1 MAAGIDDVALFG
13 LVYCITIIAIFSIDT
28 IEADLSTRDRIRI
41 HREWLE
47 RRAAKRSNVS
57 ALNSPPDALVATT
70 TQRTTYMRKLIKFK
84 NENEPLSEN
93 DISFVPHFGNG
104 AEIGSGSN
112 GPVGVNN
119 DSASASPNKQQDRHH
134 HLDHHS
140 QQRWN
145 FQQHGIHAAS
155 RTNEKEILTD
165 DAARYRYDVVS
176 AQDSNQQEEGSGG
189 RTEESLTAR
198 HPLPE
203 AVVDES
209 DTKPLVYI
217 MEPPVTS
224 IPEVPE
230 DFGVPVRGLRADEFP
245 ATTATPQVEELT
257 EKINVAVGLNH
268 QKLNERN
275 QHNAIDAN
283 PLNNDLSVGSHD
295 ATVAPASIA
304 PTDLKSDPIPT
315 PTTWDTA
322 EGALS
327 SKQAVPNGVVRSSA
341 EPSGEEGK
349 LILITTTNQD
359 SGKQEAVQESDIV
372 LPVGSAALSMNV
384 TVRNLFGPWSNWTA
398 CSRSCGGGVKTQA
411 RSCWKREYI
420 NGKRSTKPAVES
432 FECIGIIKR
441 YHLCNEQ
448 ECPSTDGDFRE
459 QQCASFNSQTFQD
472 KRYIWEAFVKE
483 DAECELNC
491 KPIGMRYFA
500 TLNKT
505 VIDGTPCSKPTEYFR
520 RNNSGR
526 GICVEGLCKAVHNSG
541 VISGTF
547 MNNGAVRCG
556 TTVCRPISGIYT
568 KTNPNNGYVHVA
580 TIPAGASN
588 ITITELQNSQNYLA
602 LKTSDQR
609 FFINGDY
616 TISLSGHYIAAG
628 TVFDYRRVDGLNNGS
643 NSSFRHVEGITEW
656 VTAFGP
662 TNEPVQVF
670 LLSQSPNPGIKY
682 EYLLPV
688 NVNPTEPTSQEE
700 IPSAEAGN
708 EISEKSNLRVP
719 KQRLVSSANNSSTGR
734 VGQRKRKYLWK
745 VIGFSACSKSCGGGI
760 QQPIIKCVRESP
772 TRVFSAKRCAH
783 LQQPVLNENLL
794 RCNTQPCPA
803 YWKLGEWEQCNCE
816 EKYDEE
822 VFRTREVKCV
832 QELLSGIVIQVN
844 NGACMEEL
852 PPSTERCECSRVV
865 KPTAARTE
873 KPRYKPTESQHQHE
887 HRGHRGQHQH
897 QHHDHHNGGSHSH
910 TQNDMENGPM
920 SNGGFVVP
928 HSRQRTDINHINY
941 RAESKKTGVWLT
953 ANWSTRCSTTCGI
966 GMQTRSIFC
975 DRSSSV
981 NSERCDLRMMPET
994 SRECTSN
1001 RACEFG
1007 EWFAGPWTLCSGDC
1021 FNLTRSR
1028 TVLCIR
1034 NDHFAPESECDADLR
1049 PKSIEPCDTES
1060 FEECKPRWHFS
1071 EWTEC
1076 TKPCGGGN
1084 QRRVIKCLEFNLRD
1098 KLLQESGGCRYS
1110 DRPISYRVCN
1120 EESCPT
1126 STASPATPATI
1137 RTTTY
1142 STYTT
1147 TMSASSSVDPY
1158 YETRPDMMPN
1168 DETCRDD
1175 FPNCTIVLKA
1185 KLCNYAYYSQACCQM
1200 CRTRQNELY

>member
-1 MAAGIDDVALFG
+1 MFFKNSLLRIVAVAL
-13 LVYCITIIAIFSIDT
+13 LV
-28 IEADLSTRDRIRI
+28 
-41 HREWLE
+41 
-47 RRAAKRSNVS
+47 
-57 ALNSPPDALVATT
+57 
-70 TQRTTYMRKLIKFK
+70 
-84 NENEPLSEN
+84 
-93 DISFVPHFGNG
+93 
-104 AEIGSGSN
+104 
-112 GPVGVNN
+112 
-119 DSASASPNKQQDRHH
+119 
-134 HLDHHS
+134 
-140 QQRWN
+140 
-145 FQQHGIHAAS
+145 
-155 RTNEKEILTD
+155 
-165 DAARYRYDVVS
+165 
-176 AQDSNQQEEGSGG
+176 
-189 RTEESLTAR
+189 
-198 HPLPE
+198 
-203 AVVDES
+203 
-209 DTKPLVYI
+209 
-217 MEPPVTS
+217 
-224 IPEVPE
+224 
-230 DFGVPVRGLRADEFP
+230 
-245 ATTATPQVEELT
+245 
-257 EKINVAVGLNH
+257 
-268 QKLNERN
+268 
-275 QHNAIDAN
+275 
-283 PLNNDLSVGSHD
+283 
-295 ATVAPASIA
+295 
-304 PTDLKSDPIPT
+304 
-315 PTTWDTA
+315 
-322 EGALS
+322 
-327 SKQAVPNGVVRSSA
+327 
-341 EPSGEEGK
+341 
-349 LILITTTNQD
+349 
-359 SGKQEAVQESDIV
+359 
-372 LPVGSAALSMNV
+372 
-384 TVRNLFGPWSNWTA
+384 
-398 CSRSCGGGVKTQA
+398 
-411 RSCWKREYI
+411 
-420 NGKRSTKPAVES
+420 
-432 FECIGIIKR
+432 
-441 YHLCNEQ
+441 
-448 ECPSTDGDFRE
+448 
-459 QQCASFNSQTFQD
+459 
-472 KRYIWEAFVKE
+472 
-483 DAECELNC
+483 
-491 KPIGMRYFA
+491 
-500 TLNKT
+500 
-505 VIDGTPCSKPTEYFR
+505 
-520 RNNSGR
+520 
-526 GICVEGLCKAVHNSG
+526 AVHNSG

-602 LKTSDQR
+602 LKTADQR

-656 VTAFGP
+656 VTALGP

-688 NVNPTEPTSQEE
+688 SVSPTEPSSLEE
-700 IPSAEAGN
+700 VPSAEGT
-708 EISEKSNLRVP
+708 SP
-719 KQRLVSSANNSSTGR
+719 NNNNTGTIPGTGR

-803 YWKLGEWEQCNCE
+803 YWKLGDWDQCNCE

-844 NGACMEEL
+844 NGACMDEL
-852 PPSTERCECSRVV
+852 PPSTERCECSR
-865 KPTAARTE
+865 
-873 KPRYKPTESQHQHE
+873 
-887 HRGHRGQHQH
+887 
-897 QHHDHHNGGSHSH
+897 
-910 TQNDMENGPM
+910 NDAENGPLA
-920 SNGGFVVP
+920 NGGGFAVP

-941 RAESKKTGVWLT
+941 RAEAKKTGVWLT

-975 DRSSSV
+975 DRSSSI

-1049 PKSIEPCDTES
+1049 PSSIEPCDTES

-1071 EWTEC
+1071 EWSEC

-1084 QRRVIKCLEFNLRD
+1084 QRRVVKCLEFNLRD
-1098 KLLQESGGCRYS
+1098 KLLQESGGCRYA
-1110 DRPISYRVCN
+1110 DRPTSYRVCN
-1120 EESCPT
+1120 EESCPAR
-1126 STASPATPATI
+1126 S
-1137 RTTTY
+1137 
-1142 STYTT
+1142 
-1147 TMSASSSVDPY
+1147 
-1158 YETRPDMMPN
+1158 DMMSN
-1168 DETCRDD
+1168 DENCRDD
-1175 FPNCTIVLKA
+1175 FPNCTIVVKA

>member
-1 MAAGIDDVALFG
+1 MILRLVCCMTIVA
-13 LVYCITIIAIFSIDT
+13 IISIDT
-28 IEADLSTRDRIRI
+28 IAADLSTRDRIRI

-57 ALNSPPDALVATT
+57 APNSPPDSLVAT

-93 DISFVPHFGNG
+93 DILFVPHFGNG
-104 AEIGSGSN
+104 AEVDGGSN
-112 GPVGVNN
+112 GHEGVNN
-119 DSASASPNKQQDRHH
+119 GSGTDTAPPTSGKQQDRLHH
-134 HLDHHS
+134 QHHQHD

-145 FQQHGIHAAS
+145 FHPHRVHAAS
-155 RTNEKEILTD
+155 HNEKEILTD
-165 DAARYRYDVVS
+165 DAERYRYDVVS
-176 AQDSNQQEEGSGG
+176 TQDVNRQEIEASGRMDSLSAAQ
-189 RTEESLTAR
+189 LP
-198 HPLPE
+198 HPHRRDP
-203 AVVDES
+203 
-209 DTKPLVYI
+209 KPLVYI
-217 MEPPVTS
+217 MAPSVSSPEEPQDVRVPVT
-224 IPEVPE
+224 
-230 DFGVPVRGLRADEFP
+230 GLRAGEFP
-245 ATTATPQVEELT
+245 ATTVASIVEEQAQ
-257 EKINVAVGLNH
+257 KINVAVGSSNRTLA
-268 QKLNERN
+268 QSLSVGDG
-275 QHNAIDAN
+275 HNTTAEN
-283 PLNNDLSVGSHD
+283 PLNNDLSSGLVVA
-295 ATVAPASIA
+295 ATNVAT
-304 PTDLKSDPIPT
+304 TDRKSDRIPLT
-315 PTTWDTA
+315 RDAA
-322 EGALS
+322 EGALLS
-327 SKQAVPNGVVRSSA
+327 GTAEPNGVVRSSEA
-341 EPSGEEGK
+341 SSGGVENGVM
-349 LILITTTNQD
+349 ITTTTVTTEENLTGNADHEQNLTLQLE
-359 SGKQEAVQESDIV
+359 SG
-372 LPVGSAALSMNV
+372 PPSANV
-384 TVRNLFGPWSNWTA
+384 SVRNLFGPWSNWTA
-398 CSRSCGGGVKTQA
+398 CSRSCGGGVKTQF

-420 NGKRSTKPAVES
+420 NGKKSSKPAVES

-448 ECPSTDGDFRE
+448 DCPTTDGDFRE

-602 LKTSDQR
+602 LKTADQR

-656 VTAFGP
+656 VTALGP
-662 TNEPVQVF
+662 TNEPVQMF

-688 NVNPTEPTSQEE
+688 SVSPTEPSSLEE
-700 IPSAEAGN
+700 VPSAEAGN

-719 KQRLVSSANNSSTGR
+719 KQRVMSSSNNNNNTGTIPGTGR

-803 YWKLGEWEQCNCE
+803 YWKLGDWDQCNCE

-844 NGACMEEL
+844 NGACMDEL

-865 KPTAARTE
+865 KPTPPRTE
-873 KPRYKPTESQHQHE
+873 KPRYRPTESQHQHE
-887 HRGHRGQHQH
+887 HRGHRGHQHQ
-897 QHHDHHNGGSHSH
+897 QHHDHHNAQSGHSH
-910 TQNDMENGPM
+910 TQNDAENGPLA
-920 SNGGFVVP
+920 NGGGFAVP

-941 RAESKKTGVWLT
+941 RAEAKKTGVWLT

-975 DRSSSV
+975 DRSSSI

-1049 PKSIEPCDTES
+1049 PSSIEPCDTES

-1071 EWTEC
+1071 EWSEC

-1084 QRRVIKCLEFNLRD
+1084 QRRVVKCLEFNLRD
-1098 KLLQESGGCRYS
+1098 KLLQESGGCRYA
-1110 DRPISYRVCN
+1110 DRPTSYRVCN
-1120 EESCPT
+1120 EESCPVSTAPPAT
-1126 STASPATPATI
+1126 STTT
-1137 RTTTY
+1137 RTTT
-1142 STYTT
+1142 SYTT
-1147 TMSASSSVDPY
+1147 TLPTSSSSVDPY
-1158 YETRPDMMPN
+1158 YEARSDMMSN
-1168 DETCRDD
+1168 DENCRDD
-1175 FPNCTIVLKA
+1175 FPNCTIVVKA

>member
-1 MAAGIDDVALFG
+1 MFFKNSLLRIVAVAL
-13 LVYCITIIAIFSIDT
+13 LV
-28 IEADLSTRDRIRI
+28 
-41 HREWLE
+41 
-47 RRAAKRSNVS
+47 
-57 ALNSPPDALVATT
+57 
-70 TQRTTYMRKLIKFK
+70 
-84 NENEPLSEN
+84 
-93 DISFVPHFGNG
+93 
-104 AEIGSGSN
+104 
-112 GPVGVNN
+112 
-119 DSASASPNKQQDRHH
+119 
-134 HLDHHS
+134 
-140 QQRWN
+140 
-145 FQQHGIHAAS
+145 
-155 RTNEKEILTD
+155 
-165 DAARYRYDVVS
+165 
-176 AQDSNQQEEGSGG
+176 
-189 RTEESLTAR
+189 
-198 HPLPE
+198 
-203 AVVDES
+203 
-209 DTKPLVYI
+209 
-217 MEPPVTS
+217 
-224 IPEVPE
+224 
-230 DFGVPVRGLRADEFP
+230 
-245 ATTATPQVEELT
+245 
-257 EKINVAVGLNH
+257 
-268 QKLNERN
+268 
-275 QHNAIDAN
+275 
-283 PLNNDLSVGSHD
+283 
-295 ATVAPASIA
+295 
-304 PTDLKSDPIPT
+304 
-315 PTTWDTA
+315 
-322 EGALS
+322 
-327 SKQAVPNGVVRSSA
+327 
-341 EPSGEEGK
+341 
-349 LILITTTNQD
+349 
-359 SGKQEAVQESDIV
+359 
-372 LPVGSAALSMNV
+372 
-384 TVRNLFGPWSNWTA
+384 
-398 CSRSCGGGVKTQA
+398 
-411 RSCWKREYI
+411 
-420 NGKRSTKPAVES
+420 
-432 FECIGIIKR
+432 
-441 YHLCNEQ
+441 
-448 ECPSTDGDFRE
+448 
-459 QQCASFNSQTFQD
+459 
-472 KRYIWEAFVKE
+472 
-483 DAECELNC
+483 
-491 KPIGMRYFA
+491 
-500 TLNKT
+500 
-505 VIDGTPCSKPTEYFR
+505 
-520 RNNSGR
+520 
-526 GICVEGLCKAVHNSG
+526 AVHNSG

-602 LKTSDQR
+602 LKTADQR

-656 VTAFGP
+656 VTALGP

-688 NVNPTEPTSQEE
+688 SVSPTEPSSLEE
-700 IPSAEAGN
+700 VPSAEAGN

-719 KQRLVSSANNSSTGR
+719 KQRVMSSPNNNNTGTIPGTGR

-803 YWKLGEWEQCNCE
+803 YWKLGDWDQCNCE

-844 NGACMEEL
+844 NGACMDEL

-865 KPTAARTE
+865 KPTPPKTE
-873 KPRYKPTESQHQHE
+873 KPRYRPTESQHQHE
-887 HRGHRGQHQH
+887 HRGHRGHQHQ
-897 QHHDHHNGGSHSH
+897 QHHDHHNGQSGHSH
-910 TQNDMENGPM
+910 TQNDAENGPLT
-920 SNGGFVVP
+920 NGGGFAVP

-941 RAESKKTGVWLT
+941 RAEAKKTGVWLT

-975 DRSSSV
+975 DRSSSI

-1049 PKSIEPCDTES
+1049 PSSIEPCDTES

-1071 EWTEC
+1071 EWSEC

-1084 QRRVIKCLEFNLRD
+1084 QRRVVKCLEFNLRD
-1098 KLLQESGGCRYS
+1098 KLLQESGGCRYA
-1110 DRPISYRVCN
+1110 DRPTSYRVCN
-1120 EESCPT
+1120 EESCPVSTAPPAT
-1126 STASPATPATI
+1126 STTT
-1137 RTTTY
+1137 RTTT
-1142 STYTT
+1142 SYTT
-1147 TMSASSSVDPY
+1147 TLPTSSSSVDPY
-1158 YETRPDMMPN
+1158 YEARSDMMSN
-1168 DETCRDD
+1168 DENCRDD
-1175 FPNCTIVLKA
+1175 FPNCTIVVKA

>member
-1 MAAGIDDVALFG
+1 MTLW
-13 LVYCITIIAIFSIDT
+13 LLRCITIVAIVSIDS
-28 IEADLSTRDRIRI
+28 IGADLSTRDRIRI

-57 ALNSPPDALVATT
+57 ATSIPHGVQPET

-93 DISFVPHFGNG
+93 DISFVPHFGEE
-104 AEIGSGSN
+104 AEIDRGSN
-112 GPVGVNN
+112 GLDGVNN
-119 DSASASPNKQQDRHH
+119 GSVLGSVDPTVAIQ
-134 HLDHHS
+134 
-140 QQRWN
+140 
-145 FQQHGIHAAS
+145 QQHSPRNFPHHPRTEPGTAS
-155 RTNEKEILTD
+155 EPGEKELLTGD
-165 DAARYRYDVVS
+165 GERYRYDVVAA
-176 AQDSNQQEEGSGG
+176 AQDVARPETEAGGHKENPHLVRGSV
-189 RTEESLTAR
+189 TSVAES
-198 HPLPE
+198 
-203 AVVDES
+203 VDA
-209 DTKPLVYI
+209 KPLVYI
-217 MEPPVTS
+217 MAPPGEDAGLGPVRVGEFPVTTTTGPS
-224 IPEVPE
+224 VGE
-230 DFGVPVRGLRADEFP
+230 PVE
-245 ATTATPQVEELT
+245 Q
-257 EKINVAVGLNH
+257 INAAVGPSHRNLNRNR
-268 QKLNERN
+268 NEGLD
-275 QHNAIDAN
+275 AAATDAN
-283 PLNNDLSVGSHD
+283 TVNNDLSSGSHTP
-295 ATVAPASIA
+295 ATVATA
-304 PTDLKSDPIPT
+304 DRKSD
-315 PTTWDTA
+315 TTTVLHPGPARDTA
-322 EGALS
+322 AGATLLGGN
-327 SKQAVPNGVVRSSA
+327 AATTGEVRSSA
-341 EPSGEEGK
+341 ETSGAAGEHELVEHESEKDGSGGLDELEPLSPS
-349 LILITTTNQD
+349 T
-359 SGKQEAVQESDIV
+359 
-372 LPVGSAALSMNV
+372 NV
-384 TVRNLFGPWSNWTA
+384 TVRNLFGSWSNWTT
-398 CSRSCGGGVKTQA
+398 CSRSCGGGVKTQY

-420 NGKRSTKPAVES
+420 NGKKTSKPSVES

-448 ECPSTDGDFRE
+448 ECPSSDGDFRE

-505 VIDGTPCSKPTEYFR
+505 VTDGTPCSNPTEYFR

-580 TIPAGASN
+580 TIPVGASN

-602 LKTSDQR
+602 LKTTDQR

-643 NSSFRHVEGITEW
+643 NSSFRHVEGVTEW
-656 VTAFGP
+656 VTALGP

-688 NVNPTEPTSQEE
+688 SVNPTEPSSQEE
-700 IPSAEAGN
+700 LPSAEAGN
-708 EISEKSNLRVP
+708 EISEKSNLRLP
-719 KQRLVSSANNSSTGR
+719 KQRLVGASTNSTTGR

-772 TRVFSAKRCAH
+772 TRVFSVKRCAH

-832 QELLSGIVIQVN
+832 QELLSGIVIQVS

-852 PPSTERCECSRVV
+852 PSSTERCECSRVI
-865 KPTAARTE
+865 KPTPPRTE
-873 KPRYKPTESQHQHE
+873 KPRYRPTVESSHPHE
-887 HRGHRGQHQH
+887 HRGHRGHPH
-897 QHHDHHNGGSHSH
+897 QHHEHRGSGGHVSSH
-910 TQNDMENGPM
+910 TQNDMETGQQ

-928 HSRQRTDINHINY
+928 HSRQRADINHINY
-941 RAESKKTGVWLT
+941 RAEAKKTGVWLT
-953 ANWSTRCSTTCGI
+953 ASWSTRCSTSCGI

-975 DRSSSV
+975 DRSSSL

-1034 NDHFAPESECDADLR
+1034 NDHFAPESECDAEIR
-1049 PKSIEPCDTES
+1049 PKAIENCDSES
-1060 FEECKPRWHFS
+1060 FDECKPRWHFS

-1076 TKPCGGGN
+1076 TKLCGGGN
-1084 QRRVIKCLEFNLRD
+1084 QRRVVKCLEFNLRD
-1098 KLLQESGGCRYS
+1098 KLLQESGGCRYA

-1120 EESCPT
+1120 EESCPV
-1126 STASPATPATI
+1126 STIPPS
-1137 RTTTY
+1137 TTT
-1142 STYTT
+1142 TT
-1147 TMSASSSVDPY
+1147 AATSSSFTTPVSSSVSSADPY
-1158 YETRPDMMPN
+1158 YETRSDMMPN
-1168 DETCRDD
+1168 DENCRDD